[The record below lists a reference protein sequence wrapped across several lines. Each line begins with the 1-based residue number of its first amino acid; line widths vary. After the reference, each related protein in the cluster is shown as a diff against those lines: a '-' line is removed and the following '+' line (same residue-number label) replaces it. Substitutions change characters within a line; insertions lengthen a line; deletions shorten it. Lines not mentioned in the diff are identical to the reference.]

1 MWPPYCAT
9 SPRRRNCRWRGREGG
24 REAEGEGENEVK
36 KEGEGRGRNTLISN
50 SQLQFLFEL
59 AVILLQ

>member
-1 MWPPYCAT
+1 MLHHQGEETAGGEG
-9 SPRRRNCRWRGREGG
+9 GREGG
-24 REAEGEGENEVK
+24 REAEGENEVK
-36 KEGEGRGRNTLISN
+36 KEWEGRGRNTLISN